1 MPRKWFDIVRDPNY
15 QSLSPEDR
23 ERARTLYFEH
33 YVAPNT
39 DPEQLEDIRQQW
51 EWRTAPQEPVRP
63 SAPVA
68 DIEQP
73 QAGAAWRGGTLRM
86 REMVGRG
93 IAGIEPTLQQ
103 LSERTAAPATLGAL
117 YRLGA
122 GAAGLVTPYA
132 EQYAEWARRGQE
144 QAIQP
149 PPQIQQRDFWE
160 NLADPET
167 RSATLA
173 WSVIGNIQPTL
184 AIGGASL
191 AAGLAGGPVAAI
203 GTAAAGSYAFE
214 SGAMRGELE
223 RMREEGIEITDDEI
237 TAASAVVGT
246 INATLEI
253 TGLGVI
259 ASRFPAVKKLLGDGI
274 RREIISNKPL
284 LRRLA
289 EGVRSGVTAGAAE
302 GLTEGMQEVVGNAA
316 KRVYDE
322 NQGLFEG
329 VTESMFVGA
338 VIGSAF
344 GTTGGLTQRV
354 RRPDQQTEAQDLTQ
368 AEVPPAAPQVEPTLM
383 EQAEAGVTQPTDQV
397 IDDAIAGVEPPMT
410 PEMVGP
416 IEQPGAPE
424 LTPEQIEAQYAA
436 QQPMDKAVSA
446 AAPGEITPAPG
457 QITPVPEEQPAAIDE
472 KTVRD
477 MAREVDLAV
486 AELKGTGQDI
496 EAKRIETAWK
506 PVADAYTK
514 GQVLDD
520 PAVLE
525 AFDAT
530 DGLLNQLPV
539 QPEVTPEERQQK
551 RRLEI
556 VRELEAD
563 RPFTKEAQAEQRA
576 LYDELREID
585 KGRIEKLQEAEQ
597 ARLTDWPRVPKGM
610 RKRLEGMNKAE
621 LKDLARS
628 AGVVM
633 SGPED
638 QVRNRLY
645 ALRDALEMMADYDS
659 PQAYKE
665 ALDAGGM
672 TGPMAKQLADYVRV
686 LLPKNRAK
694 SVSDM
699 STSLNY
705 GYLMDYVR
713 GEDVAILKGKR
724 ADLKKPVEL
733 RAGVEPEE
741 IIEVPGTKDVARSKR
756 AKERQKVQPD
766 DDLITFIAKRGGWD
780 REDAAGHGLTD
791 YFKEKR
797 AGTAWVFRKPQPGT
811 YYDPPYELGALREL
825 ARDAGYIP
833 STMDDNAFLDL
844 LDRGLRG
851 EDIYRMDL
859 AAERK
864 LAEEEA
870 AALEAEEARFTPED
884 VANDPEAFEQAA
896 DLPAA
901 EDTDIVFE
909 PTDQKASAAAVSAM
923 DEALAKAMTVDP
935 EATQRILDTAEEQF
949 LGTDQITAQLN
960 ALTAGEALPRPV
972 GEAPVRAAE
981 APPEAAAP
989 TPAEEPELA
998 EPGRPVTPEAPPP
1011 LELTP
1016 TPPPPAPP
1024 AVQPDMLGGPPMT
1037 LAQMAAEQQRQQ
1049 EAAARAAAEP
1059 PPMEAP
1065 GTLFEPEVPE
1075 AQVDLEEVAAKPLT
1089 DIMMPSEE
1097 VQLPDGSIATVEETA
1112 AARLERIDNKLD
1124 ALNKMLGCLE

>member
-23 ERARTLYFEH
+23 ERARNLYFEH
-33 YVAPNT
+33 HVAPNT
-39 DPEQLEDIRQQW
+39 DPEMLENIRQQW
-51 EWRTAPQEPVRP
+51 EWRTAPQEPVQP
-63 SAPVA
+63 SAAVS
-68 DIEQP
+68 DVEEGFG
-73 QAGAAWRGGTLRM
+73 GAAGPAWARG
-86 REMVGRG
+86 
-93 IAGIEPTLQQ
+93 
-103 LSERTAAPATLGAL
+103 TAQTKQM
-117 YRLGA
+117 LGA
-122 GAAGLVTPYA
+122 GVAGVAERVGEFSRRLTPPGLAGISYAPGESPIERFGQAAERFA
-132 EQYAEWARRGQE
+132 ERAEERMARGV
-144 QAIQP
+144 QP
-149 PPQIQQRDFWE
+149 PPEIQQRDFWE

-167 RSATLA
+167 RGATLA
-173 WSVIGNIQPTL
+173 WSVIGNVQPTI

-203 GTAAAGSYAFE
+203 GTAAAGSYVFE
-214 SGAMRGELE
+214 SGAMRTELQE
-223 RMREEGIEITDDEI
+223 LQKQGIEITDDEI
-237 TAASAVVGT
+237 AAASAVVGT
-246 INATLEI
+246 INAGLEI

-259 ASRFPAVKKLLGDGI
+259 ATRFPAIKKLLGDSI
-274 RREIISNKPL
+274 RREILSNKPL
-284 LRRLA
+284 RRRLL
-289 EGVRSGVTAGAAE
+289 EGVRGGVTAGAAE

-338 VIGSAF
+338 VIGSSF
-344 GTTGGLTQRV
+344 GTVGGLTQRI
-354 RRPDQQTEAQDLTQ
+354 RRPDQSTEAQDLTQ

-436 QQPMDKAVSA
+436 QQPMDEAVSA
-446 AAPGEITPAPG
+446 AMTDEAAPVLTEEPAL
-457 QITPVPEEQPAAIDE
+457 DE

-514 GQVLDD
+514 GQPLDD

-525 AFDAT
+525 AFDAV
-530 DGLLNQLPV
+530 DGLLNQLRV

-563 RPFTKEAQAEQRA
+563 RPFTKEAAEEQRA

-585 KGRIEKLQEAEQ
+585 KSRIEKLQEAEQ

-672 TGPMAKQLADYVRV
+672 TGPMAKQLADYVKV

-694 SVSDM
+694 RVSDINI
-699 STSLNY
+699 TLNY
-705 GYLMDYVR
+705 SALMDYVR

-741 IIEVPGTKDVARSKR
+741 IVEVPGTKDVARSKR

-811 YYDPPYELGALREL
+811 YFDPPYELGALREL

-1075 AQVDLEEVAAKPLT
+1075 AQVDIEEVAAKPLT
-1089 DIMMPSEE
+1089 EIMMPSEE

>member
-1 MPRKWFDIVRDPNY
+1 MRKWLEITRDPEFRA
-15 QSLSPEDR
+15 LSPEDR
-23 ERARTLYFEH
+23 ERTRNLYFEQ

-39 DPEQLEDIRQQW
+39 DPEVLEDIRQQW
-51 EWRTAPQEPVRP
+51 EWRTAPQEPTRP

-68 DIEQP
+68 DIEEP
-73 QAGAAWRGGTLRM
+73 QAGAAWRSGTLRM

-93 IAGIEPTLQQ
+93 IAGIEPTLRQ
-103 LSERTAAPATLGAL
+103 LSEETAAPATVGAL

-149 PPQIQQRDFWE
+149 PPEIQQGSFME
-160 NLADPET
+160 NLADPKT
-167 RSATLA
+167 RGAQLA

-203 GTAAAGSYAFE
+203 GTAAAGSYTLE

-223 RMREEGIEITDDEI
+223 QMREEGIEITDEEI
-237 TAASAVVGT
+237 NAASAIVGT
-246 INATLEI
+246 INAGLEL
-253 TGLGVI
+253 TGLGVL
-259 ASRFPAVKKLLGDGI
+259 ATRFPAIKKLLGDSM
-274 RREIISNKPL
+274 RREILSNRP
-284 LRRLA
+284 LRRRLL
-289 EGVRSGVTAGAAE
+289 EGVRAGTTAGAAE
-302 GLTEGMQEVVGNAA
+302 SLTEGMQELVANSA
-316 KRVYDE
+316 KKVFDE
-322 NQGLFEG
+322 NQSLLEGLD
-329 VTESMFVGA
+329 ESMFVGF
-338 VIGSAF
+338 VLGQSV
-344 GTTGGLTQRV
+344 GTVGGLTQRV
-354 RRPDQQTEAQDLTQ
+354 RRPDQWSEDKDLT
-368 AEVPPAAPQVEPTLM
+368 APPGEVPPAGPQVEPTLM
-383 EQAEAGVTQPTDQV
+383 SQAEAGAAPPVDQV
-397 IDDAIAGVEPPMT
+397 IEDAIAGVEPPVQ
-410 PEMVGP
+410 PAP
-416 IEQPGAPE
+416 IEEP
-424 LTPEQIEAQYAA
+424 
-436 QQPMDKAVSA
+436 
-446 AAPGEITPAPG
+446 APGEVPAPTPPTTAAEFETEGLIAPTPAEQAQP
-457 QITPVPEEQPAAIDE
+457 IEEEGPALQE
-472 KTVRD
+472 QQVKD

-563 RPFTKEAQAEQRA
+563 RPFTKEAQAEERA

-597 ARLTDWPRVPKGM
+597 ARLTDWPRVPTGM
-610 RKRLEGMNKAE
+610 RERVGAMGKAE

-665 ALDAGGM
+665 ALDADGM
-672 TGPMAKQLADYVRV
+672 TGPMARQLADYLRV

-694 SVSDM
+694 SVSETNIDQNYM
-699 STSLNY
+699 S
-705 GYLMDYVR
+705 LMDYVR

-741 IIEVPGTKDVARSKR
+741 IVQVPGTKDVARSKR

-811 YYDPPYELGALREL
+811 YYDPPY
-825 ARDAGYIP
+825 
-833 STMDDNAFLDL
+833 
-844 LDRGLRG
+844 
-851 EDIYRMDL
+851 
-859 AAERK
+859 
-864 LAEEEA
+864 
-870 AALEAEEARFTPED
+870 
-884 VANDPEAFEQAA
+884 
-896 DLPAA
+896 
-901 EDTDIVFE
+901 
-909 PTDQKASAAAVSAM
+909 
-923 DEALAKAMTVDP
+923 
-935 EATQRILDTAEEQF
+935 
-949 LGTDQITAQLN
+949 
-960 ALTAGEALPRPV
+960 
-972 GEAPVRAAE
+972 
-981 APPEAAAP
+981 
-989 TPAEEPELA
+989 
-998 EPGRPVTPEAPPP
+998 
-1011 LELTP
+1011 
-1016 TPPPPAPP
+1016 
-1024 AVQPDMLGGPPMT
+1024 
-1037 LAQMAAEQQRQQ
+1037 
-1049 EAAARAAAEP
+1049 
-1059 PPMEAP
+1059 
-1065 GTLFEPEVPE
+1065 
-1075 AQVDLEEVAAKPLT
+1075 
-1089 DIMMPSEE
+1089 
-1097 VQLPDGSIATVEETA
+1097 
-1112 AARLERIDNKLD
+1112 
-1124 ALNKMLGCLE
+1124 